1 MSYVDLTEIE
11 VQSDRP
17 QFEKFDVEKNDK
29 ARIMFPS
36 GMIVQHW
43 VHVLHSDVP
52 EMVEGNYGKL
62 RPQWSR
68 ESFAGSVICTG
79 DAKTVARN
87 PKYGDPEG
95 CPACAA
101 MQDERGHLV
110 ETPKKTYAM
119 NVIKYATKPG
129 TNLPPLRNLNV
140 EVQLWKHA
148 DKNKINPIIE
158 AAQQVPVDKIDF
170 LITADNSDWKKYTIG
185 TAADGSALYLQNED
199 LGKAVEEAK
208 KDLYDEDT
216 LTAACG
222 KKLSKDELAAEVKS
236 LFVRL
241 GATAVPTTPEATGT
255 VSIGGN
261 SLVEAAPATQAA
273 AAPAAASLLVDDAPA
288 DAVAVAEAAVT
299 DLDVSD
305 FTNML
310 KGE

>member
-1 MSYVDLTEIE
+1 MAYVDLTEIE

-29 ARIMFPS
+29 ARIMLPS
-36 GMIVQHW
+36 GKIVQYF

-52 EMVEGNYGKL
+52 DMVEGNNGRM

-68 ESFAGSVICTG
+68 ESFAGTVICTG
-79 DAKTVARN
+79 DPAVVARN

-110 ETPKKTYAM
+110 EMPKKTYAM

-129 TNLPPLRNLNV
+129 SNLPPLRNLNV

-199 LGKAVEEAK
+199 LAKAVEEAK
-208 KDLYDEDT
+208 KDLYDEAT
-216 LTAACG
+216 LTSACG
-222 KKLSKDELAAEVKS
+222 KSLSKEELAAEIKGLYS
-236 LFVRL
+236 RL
-241 GATAVPTTPEATGT
+241 GASRVPQTAGT
-255 VSIGGN
+255 IDLSGGN
-261 SLVEAAPATQAA
+261 SLLEEAPAQATAAPVAA
-273 AAPAAASLLVDDAPA
+273 GGTSLVEDAPA
-288 DAVAVAEAAVT
+288 EQVT
-299 DLDVSD
+299 DLDVTD
-305 FTNML
+305 FTSML
-310 KGE
+310 SGE

>member
-1 MSYVDLTEIE
+1 MAYVDLTEIE

-17 QFEKFDVEKNDK
+17 QFEKFDVDKNDK
-29 ARIMFPS
+29 ARIMIPS
-36 GMIVQHW
+36 GMIMQHF
-43 VHVLHSDVP
+43 VHVLHTDAP
-52 EMVEGNYGKL
+52 EMVTNQYGKL
-62 RPQWSR
+62 RPEWTR

-79 DAKTVARN
+79 DAKVVGRN
-87 PKYGDPEG
+87 PKYGDPAN

-101 MQDERGHLV
+101 MQDDRAQLV
-110 ETPKKTYAM
+110 EQPKKTYAM

-129 TNLPPLRNLNV
+129 SNLAPLRNLNV

-185 TAADGSALYLQNED
+185 TAADGSALYLQNEE
-199 LGKAVEEAK
+199 LGKAVEDAK
-208 KDLYDEDT
+208 KDLYNEET

-222 KKLSKDELAAEVKS
+222 KKLSVEELDAEVKS
-236 LFVRL
+236 LFARL
-241 GATAVPTTPEATGT
+241 GASAIPTASATGAVNIST
-255 VSIGGN
+255 AN
-261 SLVEAAPATQAA
+261 SLVEAAPATTAVAA
-273 AAPAAASLLVDDAPA
+273 GGASLVDEAPAADP
-288 DAVAVAEAAVT
+288 AVT

-310 KGE
+310 TGE